1 MEQKSLLLRSKTTQ
15 LQQAE
20 NSMGNAL
27 TQKILI
33 TLGFIFA
40 YRVLA
45 YIPVPGVD
53 TSVIASYFTDANNAL
68 GLANM
73 FSGNAIERLSI
84 ISLGIMPYITASIVM
99 ELLAATFPTL
109 GQMKKERDG
118 MQKYMQIIRYFTIFI
133 TVVQAIGVSMG
144 LQSLTG
150 SSGQS
155 AVMIDP
161 TTFVIIATF
170 SMLTGTMLLMWIG
183 EQITQ
188 KGIGNGISLI
198 IFAGIVSGLPSAISN
213 TVQAVNAGE
222 MSFLTILAILG
233 VMLITILAI
242 IYVELGERR
251 VPISYSRKTIMQN
264 QNKRVMN
271 YIPVKVNLSGV
282 IPPIFASAILMFPL
296 TMLQSSQN
304 DILVKIADILAPGG
318 VVFNVVTFLLVVFFA
333 FFYASIAFNAKDISD
348 NLKKQGG
355 FIPGVRPGEHTKEFL
370 NDVASKL
377 TVTGATYLA
386 IISTVPFVFI
396 NGMGASFYFGGT
408 AVLIIVQVALDTM
421 RKVEAQRTM
430 NQYNTLGNVGL

>member
-1 MEQKSLLLRSKTTQ
+1 
-15 LQQAE
+15 
-20 NSMGNAL
+20 MGNAL

-33 TLGFIFA
+33 TLGFLFA

-53 TSVIASYFTDANNAL
+53 LDVIKSFFDQNSNNGL

-73 FSGNAIERLSI
+73 FSGGAVKRFSI

-99 ELLAATFPTL
+99 ELLAATFPAL

-133 TVVQAIGVSMG
+133 TVIQAIGVSIGLRSMG
-144 LQSLTG
+144 
-150 SSGQS
+150 SGGQG
-155 AVMIDP
+155 AIMIDQ
-161 TTFVIIATF
+161 TTFTILATF

-198 IFAGIVSGLPSAISN
+198 IFAGIVSGIPAAISN
-213 TVQAVNAGE
+213 TISSVNAGT
-222 MSFLTILAILG
+222 MNFLSVLAIAAI
-233 VMLITILAI
+233 MLITILAI

-271 YIPVKVNLSGV
+271 YIPVRVNISGV
-282 IPPIFASAILMFPL
+282 IPPIFASAVLMFPL
-296 TMLQSSQN
+296 TMLQASTNST
-304 DILVKIADILAPGG
+304 VTAIADLLAPGG
-318 VVFNVVTFLLVVFFA
+318 IVFNIATFLMIIFFA
-333 FFYASIAFNAKDISD
+333 FFYASIQFNAKDIAD
-348 NLKKQGG
+348 NLKRQGG

-370 NDVASKL
+370 NEVASRL
-377 TVTGATYLA
+377 TVTGAIYLA
-386 IISTVPFVFI
+386 IISTVPFMLI

-421 RKVEAQRTM
+421 RKIEAQRTM
-430 NQYNTLGNVGL
+430 NQYEVLGNVGL

>member
-1 MEQKSLLLRSKTTQ
+1 
-15 LQQAE
+15 
-20 NSMGNAL
+20 MGNAL

-33 TLGFIFA
+33 TLGFLFA

-45 YIPVPGVD
+45 YIPTPGVD
-53 TSVIASYFTDANNAL
+53 LGVIKAFFDSNSNNAL
-68 GLANM
+68 GMANM
-73 FSGNAIERLSI
+73 FSGGAVQRLSI

-144 LQSLTG
+144 LQSMTG
-150 SSGQS
+150 SAGQS

-161 TTFVIIATF
+161 MTFTILATF

-198 IFAGIVSGLPSAISN
+198 IFAGIVSGLPAAISN
-213 TVQAVNAGE
+213 TIRAVNAGE
-222 MSFLTILAILG
+222 MNFLLIIAILA
-233 VMLITILAI
+233 VMLLTVFAI

-264 QNKRVMN
+264 QTKRVMN
-271 YIPVKVNLSGV
+271 YIPIKVNLSGV
-282 IPPIFASAILMFPL
+282 IPPIFASAVLMFPL
-296 TMLQSSQN
+296 TVLQASSN
-304 DILVKIADILAPGG
+304 SWLTAIADALAPGG
-318 VVFNVVTFLLVVFFA
+318 IVFNVVTFFLVVFFA
-333 FFYASIAFNAKDISD
+333 FFYASIAFNAKDIAD
-348 NLKKQGG
+348 NLKRQGG

-370 NDVASKL
+370 NEVASRL
-377 TVTGATYLA
+377 TGSGAIYLA
-386 IISTVPFVFI
+386 IISTVPFAI
-396 NGMGASFYFGGT
+396 ISGMGASFYFGGVS
-408 AVLIIVQVALDTM
+408 VLIIVQVALDTM
-421 RKVEAQRTM
+421 RKIEAQRTM
-430 NQYNTLGNVGL
+430 NQYDTLGNVGL